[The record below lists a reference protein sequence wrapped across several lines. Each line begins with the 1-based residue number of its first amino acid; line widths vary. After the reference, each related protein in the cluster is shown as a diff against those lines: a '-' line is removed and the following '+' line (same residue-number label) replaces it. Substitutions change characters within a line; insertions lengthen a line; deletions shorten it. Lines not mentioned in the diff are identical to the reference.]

1 MIYDKVKEVKERE
14 IKSRVSIKEASKKLG
29 LPEQTLRVFIRN
41 GRFKEFAEATKINDS
56 KHWTDYIN
64 RARLENYLKLE
75 NEPNQVI

>member
-1 MIYDKVKEVKERE
+1 ME
-14 IKSRVSIKEASKKLG
+14 IKSRVLIKEASKKLG

-56 KHWTDYIN
+56 KHWTYYIN

>member
-1 MIYDKVKEVKERE
+1 ME
-14 IKSRVSIKEASKKLG
+14 IKSRGSIKEASKKLG

-41 GRFKEFAEATKINDS
+41 GRFKEFAEATKINES
-56 KHWTDYIN
+56 KHWTYYIN

>member
-1 MIYDKVKEVKERE
+1 MKFKN
-14 IKSRVSIKEASKKLG
+14 RVAIKEASKKLG

-56 KHWTDYIN
+56 KHWTYYIN

>member
-1 MIYDKVKEVKERE
+1 ME
-14 IKSRVSIKEASKKLG
+14 IKNRVSVKEASKRLG

-56 KHWTDYIN
+56 KHWTYYIN

>member
-1 MIYDKVKEVKERE
+1 ME

-29 LPEQTLRVFIRN
+29 LPEQTLRVFIIN

-56 KHWTDYIN
+56 KHWTYYIN

>member
-1 MIYDKVKEVKERE
+1 ME
-14 IKSRVSIKEASKKLG
+14 IKSRVSIKEASKKLS

-56 KHWTDYIN
+56 KHWTYYIN